1 MIAVIG
7 PVLISLM
14 TALVTAL
21 LYRRPVLQRLASVSG
36 AMLLMLNA
44 LWLVSLVSGGDRLSL
59 ALGHWPLPFAIEFI
73 ADRLSAIMILITALL
88 GLGVLVYD
96 FAGHGARS
104 DATMTQPLIHGLLAA
119 VSGTVLTA
127 DLFNLYVW
135 FELMLITILGLLVA
149 GGSLRNLEAA
159 FKYLALNLVGTLLFL
174 MAVAFLYGITG
185 QLNFSSLAE
194 AMQQPAVRSAS
205 HVYVILLLI
214 AFLVKAAAFPLY
226 FWLPASYHTLPAGQ
240 LALIGGL
247 ITKVAVYVILRV
259 MGEVFYDQP
268 RVIYDVLGWIAVLT
282 MVSGVLG
289 AAFHWDL
296 RRILAFHIVS
306 QIGYLLLAVALATPE
321 SGAAG
326 IFFLVHN
333 ILAKAALFLIA
344 GLIMRDAGHYDLR
357 RVGGLYPARP
367 VLALFFI
374 VAGFSLVGIP
384 PSSGFWGK
392 FMLVAE
398 SFAQQQFVWGGI
410 ALAVGA
416 LTLYSMVKIWIEAFW
431 KPHPA
436 GHIEPVRSTGIPLD
450 YLVVFVLVALL
461 VGIGVYPEPLVA
473 YSQTSTGSFW

>member
-1 MIAVIG
+1 
-7 PVLISLM
+7 
-14 TALVTAL
+14 
-21 LYRRPVLQRLASVSG
+21 
-36 AMLLMLNA
+36 
-44 LWLVSLVSGGDRLSL
+44 
-59 ALGHWPLPFAIEFI
+59 
-73 ADRLSAIMILITALL
+73 
-88 GLGVLVYD
+88 
-96 FAGHGARS
+96 
-104 DATMTQPLIHGLLAA
+104 
-119 VSGTVLTA
+119 
-127 DLFNLYVW
+127 
-135 FELMLITILGLLVA
+135 
-149 GGSLRNLEAA
+149 
-159 FKYLALNLVGTLLFL
+159 
-174 MAVAFLYGITG
+174 
-185 QLNFSSLAE
+185 
-194 AMQQPAVRSAS
+194 
-205 HVYVILLLI
+205 
-214 AFLVKAAAFPLY
+214 
-226 FWLPASYHTLPAGQ
+226 
-240 LALIGGL
+240 
-247 ITKVAVYVILRV
+247 
-259 MGEVFYDQP
+259 
-268 RVIYDVLGWIAVLT
+268 VLGWIAVLT

-410 ALAVGA
+410 ALAVGV

-436 GHIEPVRSTGIPLD
+436 GHIEPVHRTGIPLD
-450 YLVVFVLVALL
+450 YLVVFVLVAML
-461 VGIGVYPEPLVA
+461 VVIGVYPEPLVA
-473 YSQTSTGSFW
+473 YSQSSTGSFW